1 MKKRVWHGA
10 SNKEY
15 AFEAGDT
22 TGRNAKGPGIYVFAQ
37 DFGPFSAALYVG
49 HSDNLS
55 DDLQGREMWAAAQ
68 RLGATKIDIL
78 KVADI
83 RERKLITSDLV
94 VGLQP
99 LLNQKSRL
107 KTARR

>member
-22 TGRNAKGPGIYVFAQ
+22 AGRNAKGAGIYVFAQ

-78 KVADI
+78 MVADI

>member
-1 MKKRVWHGA
+1 DVSGRSAGGA
-10 SNKEY
+10 
-15 AFEAGDT
+15 
-22 TGRNAKGPGIYVFAQ
+22 GIYVFAQ

-49 HSDNLS
+49 HSDNLR

-68 RLGATKIDIL
+68 RLGATKIDVL
-78 KVADI
+78 RVADVK
-83 RERKLITSDLV
+83 ERKLITSDLV

-107 KTARR
+107 KMARR

>member
-1 MKKRVWHGA
+1 MKNRVWHGA

-22 TGRNAKGPGIYVFAQ
+22 SGHGAKGAGIYVFAQ

-49 HSDNLS
+49 HSDNLQ
-55 DDLQGREMWAAAQ
+55 DDLQSREMWAAAQ
-68 RLGATKIDIL
+68 RLGATKIDVL
-78 KVADI
+78 KVADVK
-83 RERKLITSDLV
+83 ERKLITSDLV

-107 KTARR
+107 KLAKR